1 MATLKGKLV
10 VAQSGGPTAVFNNS
24 ACGVIQEALKHDDV
38 FDAVYGAANGIMGV
52 LNENFIDLRKQ
63 SAKAIE
69 GMRITPASTL
79 GTCRRKLDETDL
91 ERILDV
97 LKAHD
102 IRYFFYNGGND
113 SMDTA
118 NKVSKM
124 ATDAGY
130 ELRAFGIPK
139 TVDNDL
145 VETDHTPGFGS
156 AARMMAL
163 ATRDAGRDSESGAL
177 TTTSILIQE
186 VMGRDAGWLTA
197 ATAVGR
203 KDERDAPH
211 LIYLPER
218 ALSIEK
224 FLNDVQ
230 KVHDR
235 LGFVVVALSEG
246 VRNADGSLLMKSSAV
261 DAFGHTQLGGVG
273 DFLAKTIQEK
283 LGIKARANIPGT
295 IQRSLISTA
304 SSVDLAEAYL
314 VGQMGV
320 KYALE
325 GHSGYMVSLVRESDS
340 PYSCTTG
347 LAPLDKVA
355 NFAKELPEDFIN
367 KDGNDVTQKFL
378 DYVTPLLGEA
388 LPVYPRFEGHFAAK
402 LLDAYTR

>member
-1 MATLKGKLV
+1 MAVLTGKLV
-10 VAQSGGPTAVFNNS
+10 IAQSGGPTAVFNNS
-24 ACGVIQEALKHDDV
+24 ACGVIQEALKHDNV
-38 FDAVYGAANGIMGV
+38 FDAVYGAANGIMGI
-52 LNENFIDLRKQ
+52 LNENFIDLRKEP
-63 SAKAIE
+63 SAAIE
-69 GMRITPASTL
+69 GMRMTPASTL
-79 GTCRRKLDETDL
+79 GTCRRKLDIADL

-97 LKAHD
+97 LKAHN

-124 ATDAGY
+124 AADSGY

-177 TTTSILIQE
+177 TTTSILVQE

-203 KDERDAPH
+203 HDERDAPH
-211 LIYLPER
+211 LLYLPER
-218 ALSIEK
+218 PLTIEK
-224 FLNDVQ
+224 ILDDVQ
-230 KVHDR
+230 QVHDR
-235 LGFVVVALSEG
+235 LGFVVIALSEG
-246 VRNADGSLLMKSSAV
+246 VRDANGALLMTSSSL

-273 DFLAKTIQEK
+273 DFLAKTIQQE

-295 IQRSLISTA
+295 IQRSFIASA
-304 SSVDLAEAYL
+304 SSVDLAEAYM

-320 KYALE
+320 RYALE
-325 GHSGYMVSLVRESDS
+325 GHSGYMVSLVRESGP
-340 PYSCTTG
+340 PYSCSTG
-347 LAPLDKVA
+347 LAPLEKVA
-355 NFAKELPEDFIN
+355 NFAKALPDEYIRED
-367 KDGNDVTQKFL
+367 GCGVTQQFL
-378 DYVTPLLGEA
+378 DYVAPLLGDP
-388 LPVYPRFEGHFAAK
+388 LPIYPRFTRHFVPK
-402 LLDAYTR
+402 LLDAYTH

>member
-10 VAQSGGPTAVFNNS
+10 IAQSGGPTAVFNSS
-24 ACGVIQEALKHDDV
+24 ACGVIQEALKHENV
-38 FDAVYGAANGIMGV
+38 VDAVYGAANGIMGV
-52 LNENFIDLRKQ
+52 LHENFIDLRKE
-63 SAKAIE
+63 SAAAVD
-69 GMRITPASTL
+69 GMRITPASSL

-97 LKAHD
+97 LKTHD

-130 ELRAFGIPK
+130 EMRAFGIPK

-218 ALSIEK
+218 SLSIEK
-224 FLNDVQ
+224 FLDDVQ

-246 VRNADGSLLMKSSAV
+246 VRDANGDLLMKSSAV

-273 DFLAKTIQEK
+273 DFLAKTIMEK

-295 IQRSLISTA
+295 IQRSFIASA

-325 GHSGYMVSLVRESDS
+325 GHNGYMVSLVRESDS

-355 NFAKELPEDFIN
+355 NFAKELPANFIN
-367 KDGNDVTQKFL
+367 EDGNGMTQEFL
-378 DYVTPLLGEA
+378 NYVTPLLGET
-388 LPVYPRFEGHFAAK
+388 LPTYPRFEGHFAGK
-402 LLDAYTR
+402 WLDTYTR